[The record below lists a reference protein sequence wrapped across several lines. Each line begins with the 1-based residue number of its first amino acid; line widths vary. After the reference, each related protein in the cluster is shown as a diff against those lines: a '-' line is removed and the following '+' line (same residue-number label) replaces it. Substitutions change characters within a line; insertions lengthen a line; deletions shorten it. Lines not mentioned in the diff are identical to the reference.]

1 MFRIAL
7 TLVLLLG
14 CGFAREASPGVT
26 SAEPGEA
33 GWKDLFDGKTLDG
46 WTITQFGGQG
56 DVFVNEGSIVLAMG
70 EPMTGITWKGEFP
83 KDSYEVTL
91 EAMREVGNDFFC
103 GLTFPVGDEFCSL
116 ILGGWGGGLV
126 GLSSIDGHDAS
137 ENETTKFMSFKRGQW
152 YSVRVQVTDREIR
165 AWLDGSRIVDVER
178 DDHRFSV
185 RSEVRLSR
193 PFGIATWMTTA
204 RVRNIRVKSTVPSQ

>member
-7 TLVLLLG
+7 SLVLLLG
-14 CGFAREASPGVT
+14 CGFAREASPG
-26 SAEPGEA
+26 AALAGPGEA
-33 GWKDLFDGKTLDG
+33 GWKDLFDGKSLDR

-56 DVFVNEGSIVLAMG
+56 KVFVDQGSIVLGMG
-70 EPMTGITWKGEFP
+70 EPMTGITWTGEFP
-83 KDSYEVTL
+83 KNSYEVTL

-137 ENETTKFMSFKRGQW
+137 ENETTRFMGFKRGQW
-152 YSVRVQVTDREIR
+152 YAVRVQVTDREIR

-178 DDHRFSV
+178 DDHRFTV

-193 PFGIATWMTTA
+193 PFGVATWLTTA
-204 RVRNIRVKSTVPSQ
+204 RVRNIRVKSD